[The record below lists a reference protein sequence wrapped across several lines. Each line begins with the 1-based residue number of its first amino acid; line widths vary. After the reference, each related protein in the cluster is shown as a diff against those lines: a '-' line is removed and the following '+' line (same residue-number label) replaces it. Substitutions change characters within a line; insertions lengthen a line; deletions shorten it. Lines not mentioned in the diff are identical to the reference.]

1 MQGERNAK
9 FICDFSYLM
18 LILPFYFN
26 KRATMIAIVNYD
38 TGNIRSVINAL
49 GRVGCTDW
57 VYTDDKS
64 ILAQADKVILPGVGE
79 ASSAM
84 AKLVERGLD
93 TFIPTLTQPVLGICV
108 GTQLMCQSSEEG
120 DAQCMGIFRTKV
132 KKFQTQQLNPVGADL
147 EPFPLVTSPLG
158 GSEGGCS
165 SFKIPHMGW
174 NQITDLRTPLF
185 KDIDEG
191 AYIYYVHS
199 FYPELCED
207 TIATTHYINAFSGA
221 LGRDNF
227 FGTQFHPEKSGAVG
241 AQIIKN
247 FLEL

>member
-1 MQGERNAK
+1 
-9 FICDFSYLM
+9 
-18 LILPFYFN
+18 
-26 KRATMIAIVNYD
+26 MIAIVNYD

-64 ILAQADKVILPGVGE
+64 ILAKADKVLLPGVGE

-84 AKLVERGLD
+84 AKLTERGLD

-132 KKFQTQQLNPVGADL
+132 KKFQPT
-147 EPFPLVTSPLG
+147 PL
-158 GSEGGCS
+158 SENDFS
-165 SFKIPHMGW
+165 ISNSQFSIEKIPHMGW

-207 TIATTHYINAFSGA
+207 TIATTHYINPFSGA

-227 FGTQFHPEKSGAVG
+227 FGTQFHPEKSGAIG
-241 AQIIKN
+241 AQILKN

>member
-1 MQGERNAK
+1 
-9 FICDFSYLM
+9 
-18 LILPFYFN
+18 
-26 KRATMIAIVNYD
+26 MIAIVNYD
-38 TGNIRSVINAL
+38 TGNICSVTNAL
-49 GRVGCTDW
+49 RRVGCTDW
-57 VYTDDKS
+57 VYTDDKE
-64 ILAQADKVILPGVGE
+64 ILMKADKVLLPGVGE
-79 ASSAM
+79 ASTAM
-84 AKLVERGLD
+84 AKLAERGLD

-120 DAQCMGIFRTKV
+120 NVECMGIFRTRV
-132 KKFQTQQLNPVGADL
+132 KKFQADILPEEQLLSLNSH
-147 EPFPLVTSPLG
+147 F
-158 GSEGGCS
+158 S
-165 SFKIPHMGW
+165 SLKVPHMGW
-174 NQITDLRTPLF
+174 NQITHLRTPLF

-199 FYPELCED
+199 FYPELCAD
-207 TIATTHYINAFSGA
+207 TIATTQYINAFSGA

>member
-1 MQGERNAK
+1 
-9 FICDFSYLM
+9 
-18 LILPFYFN
+18 
-26 KRATMIAIVNYD
+26 MIAIVNYD
-38 TGNIRSVINAL
+38 TGNLRSVINAL

-57 VYTDDKS
+57 VYTNDKS
-64 ILAQADKVILPGVGE
+64 ILAKADKVLLPGVGE

-84 AKLVERGLD
+84 AKLIERGLD

-132 KKFQTQQLNPVGADL
+132 KKF
-147 EPFPLVTSPLG
+147 SPDIHPDGKL
-158 GSEGGCS
+158 STL
-165 SFKIPHMGW
+165 KIPHMGW

-185 KDIDEG
+185 RDIADG

-199 FYPELCED
+199 YYPELCAD
-207 TIATTHYINAFSGA
+207 TIATSHYINGFSGA

-227 FGTQFHPEKSGAVG
+227 YGTQFHPEKSGAIG

>member
-1 MQGERNAK
+1 
-9 FICDFSYLM
+9 
-18 LILPFYFN
+18 
-26 KRATMIAIVNYD
+26 MIAIVNYD
-38 TGNIRSVINAL
+38 TGNIRSVTNAL
-49 GRVGCTDW
+49 GRVGCTEW
-57 VYTDDKS
+57 IYTDDKAL
-64 ILAQADKVILPGVGE
+64 LAQADKVILPGVGE

-84 AKLVERGLD
+84 AKLAERGLD

-108 GTQLMCQSSEEG
+108 GTQLMCRSSEEG
-120 DAQCMGIFRTKV
+120 DAQCMGIFRTRVRKFHPNVNPDGELSTLNSQLSTLKV
-132 KKFQTQQLNPVGADL
+132 
-147 EPFPLVTSPLG
+147 
-158 GSEGGCS
+158 
-165 SFKIPHMGW
+165 PHMGW
-174 NQITDLRTPLF
+174 NQIADLRTLLF
-185 KDIDEG
+185 RDIDEG

-241 AQIIKN
+241 AQMLKN

>member
-1 MQGERNAK
+1 
-9 FICDFSYLM
+9 
-18 LILPFYFN
+18 
-26 KRATMIAIVNYD
+26 MIAIVNYD
-38 TGNIRSVINAL
+38 TGNIRSVTNAL
-49 GRVGCTDW
+49 GRIGCTDW
-57 VYTDDKS
+57 VYTDDKHT
-64 ILAQADKVILPGVGE
+64 LATADKVILPGVGE
-79 ASSAM
+79 ASTAM
-84 AKLVERGLD
+84 AKLAERGLD
-93 TFIPTLTQPVLGICV
+93 TFIPILTQPVLGICV

-120 DAQCMGIFRTKV
+120 NAECMGIFRTKV
-132 KKFQTQQLNPVGADL
+132 KRFCSQQPTQDSQRSTLKV
-147 EPFPLVTSPLG
+147 
-158 GSEGGCS
+158 
-165 SFKIPHMGW
+165 PHMGW
-174 NQITDLRTPLF
+174 NQITNLRSPLF

-241 AQIIKN
+241 AQILKN

>member
-1 MQGERNAK
+1 
-9 FICDFSYLM
+9 
-18 LILPFYFN
+18 
-26 KRATMIAIVNYD
+26 MIAIVNYD
-38 TGNIRSVINAL
+38 TGNICSVTNAL
-49 GRVGCTDW
+49 KRVGCTDW
-57 VYTDDKS
+57 VYTDDKDV
-64 ILAQADKVILPGVGE
+64 LMKADKVILPGVGE
-79 ASSAM
+79 ASTAM
-84 AKLVERGLD
+84 AKLAERGLD

-120 DAQCMGIFRTKV
+120 NVECMGIFRTKV
-132 KKFQTQQLNPVGADL
+132 KKFLGQQSTDNSQQTSD
-147 EPFPLVTSPLG
+147 
-158 GSEGGCS
+158 GSFSIFNSQFSIE
-165 SFKIPHMGW
+165 KVPHMGW

-199 FYPELCED
+199 FYPELCDD
-207 TIATTHYINAFSGA
+207 TIATTRYINAFSGA

>member
-1 MQGERNAK
+1 
-9 FICDFSYLM
+9 
-18 LILPFYFN
+18 
-26 KRATMIAIVNYD
+26 MIAIVNYD
-38 TGNIRSVINAL
+38 TGNICSVTNAL
-49 GRVGCTDW
+49 KRVGCTDW
-57 VYTDDKS
+57 VYTDDKE
-64 ILAQADKVILPGVGE
+64 ILMKADKVLLPGVGE
-79 ASSAM
+79 ASTAM
-84 AKLVERGLD
+84 AKLAERGLD

-120 DAQCMGIFRTKV
+120 NVECMGIFRTKV
-132 KKFQTQQLNPVGADL
+132 KKFQPDVHPEGQLSSL
-147 EPFPLVTSPLG
+147 HSPLPTL
-158 GSEGGCS
+158 
-165 SFKIPHMGW
+165 KVPHMGW
-174 NQITDLRTPLF
+174 NQITHLRTPLF

-199 FYPELCED
+199 FYPELCAD
-207 TIATTHYINAFSGA
+207 TIATTRYINAFSGA

>member
-1 MQGERNAK
+1 
-9 FICDFSYLM
+9 
-18 LILPFYFN
+18 
-26 KRATMIAIVNYD
+26 MIAIVNYD
-38 TGNIRSVINAL
+38 TGNIRSVTNAL
-49 GRVGCTDW
+49 ARVGCTDW
-57 VYTDDKS
+57 VYTDDKK

-79 ASSAM
+79 ASTAM
-84 AKLVERGLD
+84 AKLARRGLD

-132 KKFQTQQLNPVGADL
+132 IKFQSDIANSGEQ
-147 EPFPLVTSPLG
+147 PFKV
-158 GSEGGCS
+158 
-165 SFKIPHMGW
+165 PHMGW

-185 KDIDEG
+185 EGVDEG

-199 FYPELCED
+199 YYPELCAD
-207 TIATTHYINAFSGA
+207 TIATSHYINGFSGA

-227 FGTQFHPEKSGAVG
+227 FGTQFHPEKSGIVG

>member
-1 MQGERNAK
+1 
-9 FICDFSYLM
+9 
-18 LILPFYFN
+18 
-26 KRATMIAIVNYD
+26 MIAIVNYD
-38 TGNIRSVINAL
+38 TGNICSVTNAL
-49 GRVGCTDW
+49 KRVGCTDW
-57 VYTDDKS
+57 VYTDDKD
-64 ILAQADKVILPGVGE
+64 ILMKADKVILPGVGE

-84 AKLVERGLD
+84 AKLAERGLD

-120 DAQCMGIFRTKV
+120 NVECMGIFRTKV
-132 KKFQTQQLNPVGADL
+132 KKFQPGTHPNGPILN
-147 EPFPLVTSPLG
+147 
-158 GSEGGCS
+158 SENEFS
-165 SFKIPHMGW
+165 IFNSQFSIEKVPHMGW

-185 KDIDEG
+185 KGIDEG

-199 FYPELCED
+199 FYPELCDD
-207 TIATTHYINAFSGA
+207 TIATTRYINAFSGA

>member
-1 MQGERNAK
+1 
-9 FICDFSYLM
+9 
-18 LILPFYFN
+18 
-26 KRATMIAIVNYD
+26 MIAIVNYD
-38 TGNIRSVINAL
+38 TGNICSVTNAL
-49 GRVGCTDW
+49 RRVGCTDW
-57 VYTDDKS
+57 VYTDDKE
-64 ILAQADKVILPGVGE
+64 ILMKADKVLLPGVGE
-79 ASSAM
+79 ASTAM
-84 AKLVERGLD
+84 AKLAERGLD

-120 DAQCMGIFRTKV
+120 NVECMGIFRTQV
-132 KKFQTQQLNPVGADL
+132 KKFQSDVYPEGQLSSFH
-147 EPFPLVTSPLG
+147 FPLST
-158 GSEGGCS
+158 
-165 SFKIPHMGW
+165 FKVPHMGW
-174 NQITDLRTPLF
+174 NQITHLRTPLF

-199 FYPELCED
+199 FYPELCAD
-207 TIATTHYINAFSGA
+207 TIATTQYINAFSGA

>member
-1 MQGERNAK
+1 
-9 FICDFSYLM
+9 
-18 LILPFYFN
+18 
-26 KRATMIAIVNYD
+26 MIAIVNYD
-38 TGNIRSVINAL
+38 TGNICSVTNAL
-49 GRVGCTDW
+49 KRVGCTDW
-57 VYTDDKS
+57 VYTDDKE
-64 ILAQADKVILPGVGE
+64 ILMKADKVLLPGVGE
-79 ASSAM
+79 ASTAM
-84 AKLVERGLD
+84 AKLAERGLD

-120 DAQCMGIFRTKV
+120 NVECMGIFRTKV
-132 KKFQTQQLNPVGADL
+132 KKFQPETRELSILNSQFSIEKV
-147 EPFPLVTSPLG
+147 
-158 GSEGGCS
+158 
-165 SFKIPHMGW
+165 PHMGW

-199 FYPELCED
+199 FYPELCAD
-207 TIATTHYINAFSGA
+207 TIATTRYINAFSGA

-247 FLEL
+247 FLDL

>member
-1 MQGERNAK
+1 
-9 FICDFSYLM
+9 
-18 LILPFYFN
+18 
-26 KRATMIAIVNYD
+26 MIAIVNYD
-38 TGNIRSVINAL
+38 TGNIRSVANAL
-49 GRVGCTDW
+49 ARVGCTDW
-57 VYTDDKS
+57 VYTDDKAL
-64 ILAQADKVILPGVGE
+64 LAQADKVILPGVGE
-79 ASSAM
+79 ASTAM
-84 AKLVERGLD
+84 AKLAERGLD

-120 DAQCMGIFRTKV
+120 DVQCMGIFRTKV
-132 KKFQTQQLNPVGADL
+132 RKFGSQQPTQDSQHSTFNIQHSTLKV
-147 EPFPLVTSPLG
+147 
-158 GSEGGCS
+158 
-165 SFKIPHMGW
+165 PHMGW

-185 KDIDEG
+185 RDIADG

-199 FYPELCED
+199 YYPELCAD
-207 TIATTHYINAFSGA
+207 TIATSHYINPFSGA

>member
-1 MQGERNAK
+1 
-9 FICDFSYLM
+9 
-18 LILPFYFN
+18 
-26 KRATMIAIVNYD
+26 MIAIVNYD

-49 GRVGCTDW
+49 HRVGCTEW
-57 VYTDDKS
+57 VYTDDKAV
-64 ILAQADKVILPGVGE
+64 LMQADKVLLPGVGE
-79 ASSAM
+79 ASTAM
-84 AKLVERGLD
+84 AKLAERGLD

-120 DAQCMGIFRTKV
+120 NVDCMGIFRTQV
-132 KKFQTQQLNPVGADL
+132 KRF
-147 EPFPLVTSPLG
+147 LG
-158 GSEGGCS
+158 QPTTDNGQPTPNREQSGSLGLPRCEGGKACAAGLTDTPQPS
-165 SFKIPHMGW
+165 ILNSQFSILKVPHMGW

-185 KDIDEG
+185 KDINEG

-199 FYPELCED
+199 FYPELCAD

-227 FGTQFHPEKSGAVG
+227 FGTQFHPEKSGAIG

>member
-1 MQGERNAK
+1 
-9 FICDFSYLM
+9 
-18 LILPFYFN
+18 
-26 KRATMIAIVNYD
+26 MIAVVNYD
-38 TGNIRSVINAL
+38 TGNIRSVTNAL
-49 GRVGCTDW
+49 RRVGCTEW
-57 VYTDDKS
+57 VYTDDKAVLS
-64 ILAQADKVILPGVGE
+64 QADKVILPGVGE

-84 AKLVERGLD
+84 AKLAERGLD

-120 DAQCMGIFRTKV
+120 NAECMGIFRTKV
-132 KKFQTQQLNPVGADL
+132 KKFQPETRELSIFNSQFSIEKV
-147 EPFPLVTSPLG
+147 
-158 GSEGGCS
+158 
-165 SFKIPHMGW
+165 PHMGW

-199 FYPELCED
+199 YYPELCAD
-207 TIATTHYINAFSGA
+207 TIATTQYINAFSGA

-241 AQIIKN
+241 AQILKN

>member
-1 MQGERNAK
+1 
-9 FICDFSYLM
+9 
-18 LILPFYFN
+18 
-26 KRATMIAIVNYD
+26 MIAIVNYD
-38 TGNIRSVINAL
+38 TGNICSVTNAL
-49 GRVGCTDW
+49 RRVGCTDW
-57 VYTDDKS
+57 VYTDDKE
-64 ILAQADKVILPGVGE
+64 ILMKADKVLLPGVGE
-79 ASSAM
+79 ASTAM
-84 AKLVERGLD
+84 AKLAERGLD

-120 DAQCMGIFRTKV
+120 NVECMGIFRTKV
-132 KKFQTQQLNPVGADL
+132 KKFQSDVHPEGQLSSFH
-147 EPFPLVTSPLG
+147 FPLST
-158 GSEGGCS
+158 
-165 SFKIPHMGW
+165 FKVPHMGW

-191 AYIYYVHS
+191 SYIYYVHS
-199 FYPELCED
+199 FYPELCAD
-207 TIATTHYINAFSGA
+207 TIAATQYINAFSGA

>member
-1 MQGERNAK
+1 
-9 FICDFSYLM
+9 
-18 LILPFYFN
+18 
-26 KRATMIAIVNYD
+26 MIAIVNYD

-49 GRVGCTDW
+49 HRVGCTEW
-57 VYTDDKS
+57 VYTDDKAV
-64 ILAQADKVILPGVGE
+64 LMQADKVLLPGVGE
-79 ASSAM
+79 ASTAM
-84 AKLVERGLD
+84 AKLAERGLD

-108 GTQLMCQSSEEG
+108 GTQLMCQHSEEG
-120 DAQCMGIFRTKV
+120 NVDCMGIFRTQV
-132 KKFQTQQLNPVGADL
+132 KKFHPSPLNPQPSILNSQFSILKV
-147 EPFPLVTSPLG
+147 
-158 GSEGGCS
+158 
-165 SFKIPHMGW
+165 PHMGW

-185 KDIDEG
+185 RDIAEG

-199 FYPELCED
+199 FYPELCAD
-207 TIATTHYINAFSGA
+207 TIATTQYINAFSGA

>member
-1 MQGERNAK
+1 
-9 FICDFSYLM
+9 
-18 LILPFYFN
+18 
-26 KRATMIAIVNYD
+26 MIAVVNYD
-38 TGNIRSVINAL
+38 TGNIRSVTNAL
-49 GRVGCTDW
+49 RRVGCTEW
-57 VYTDDKS
+57 VYTDDKAVLS
-64 ILAQADKVILPGVGE
+64 QADKVILPGVGE

-84 AKLVERGLD
+84 AKLAERGLD

-120 DAQCMGIFRTKV
+120 NVECMGIFRTKV
-132 KKFQTQQLNPVGADL
+132 KKFQNEVEQGDELSSFH
-147 EPFPLVTSPLG
+147 FPLSTLKV
-158 GSEGGCS
+158 
-165 SFKIPHMGW
+165 PHMGW

-185 KDIDEG
+185 KDVDEG

-199 FYPELCED
+199 YYPELCAD
-207 TIATTHYINAFSGA
+207 TIAATQYINAFSGA

-241 AQIIKN
+241 AQILKN

>member
-1 MQGERNAK
+1 
-9 FICDFSYLM
+9 
-18 LILPFYFN
+18 
-26 KRATMIAIVNYD
+26 MIAIVNYD
-38 TGNIRSVINAL
+38 TGNIRSVTNAL
-49 GRVGCTDW
+49 GRIGCTDW
-57 VYTDDKS
+57 VYTDDKHT
-64 ILAQADKVILPGVGE
+64 LATADKVILPGVGE
-79 ASSAM
+79 ASTAM
-84 AKLVERGLD
+84 AKLAERGLD
-93 TFIPTLTQPVLGICV
+93 TFIPTLTQPVMGICV

-120 DAQCMGIFRTKV
+120 NAECMGIFRTKV
-132 KKFQTQQLNPVGADL
+132 KRFCSQQPTQDSQRSTLKV
-147 EPFPLVTSPLG
+147 
-158 GSEGGCS
+158 
-165 SFKIPHMGW
+165 PHMGW
-174 NQITDLRTPLF
+174 NQITNLRSPLF

-241 AQIIKN
+241 AQILKN